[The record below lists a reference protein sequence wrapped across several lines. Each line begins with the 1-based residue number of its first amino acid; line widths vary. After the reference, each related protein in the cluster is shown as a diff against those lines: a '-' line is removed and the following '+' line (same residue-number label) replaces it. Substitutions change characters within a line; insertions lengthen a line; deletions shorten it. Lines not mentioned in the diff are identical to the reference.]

1 MARPLTEM
9 GGAHVPRA
17 WRAVVVLLMDSLLLL
32 VVLRLLE
39 GLTGAVGFYPGQAA
53 VLPTVSRG

>member
-39 GLTGAVGFYPGQAA
+39 GLGFYPGQAA